1 MVVYFLCLPLLT
13 GVSAL
18 FGETMNAENGVA
30 ICSVGVSITVAMCA
44 LTLLVDQH
52 EEQLICKPAPFVT
65 NFFWHKRFGML
76 CYHCLYGFSVIL

>member
-18 FGETMNAENGVA
+18 FGETMNAENGVG
-30 ICSVGVSITVAMCA
+30 ICSVGVSVTVAICA

-65 NFFWHKRFGML
+65 NFFGTNGL
-76 CYHCLYGFSVIL
+76 GCCVITAYMVFA